1 MRESNEVL
9 FKIKCSHEQL
19 TSTLKETEMKL
30 WEEKENSL
38 KQFKVF
44 DSERLEFKTQKM
56 EQENI

>member
-1 MRESNEVL
+1 
-9 FKIKCSHEQL
+9 
-19 TSTLKETEMKL
+19 MKL